1 MISVLTILIG
11 VTIIISL
18 NGFNNNN
25 LKERLLF
32 VPFRIKHNNEHLR
45 IISHVLI
52 HADLT
57 HLAFNM
63 FSLYFLGSFLENSFI
78 QYYGFYKGESFF
90 FILYILG
97 GIFATFIPY
106 YRQHEN
112 RNYQSLGASGAVS
125 AIVFAAILWNPTMQL
140 GILFIPIPIP
150 AYLFG
155 PIYLFIEYLA
165 DKKGNSGIAHD
176 AHIGGAI
183 FGVIF
188 ILLINF
194 DKGKEFFY
202 LIFK

>member
-1 MISVLTILIG
+1 MG
-11 VTIIISL
+11 VTIIVSL

-32 VPFRIKHNNEHLR
+32 IPFRIKHNNEHIR
-45 IISHVLI
+45 
-52 HADLT
+52 
-57 HLAFNM
+57 
-63 FSLYFLGSFLENSFI
+63 
-78 QYYGFYKGESFF
+78 
-90 FILYILG
+90 
-97 GIFATFIPY
+97 
-106 YRQHEN
+106 
-112 RNYQSLGASGAVS
+112 
-125 AIVFAAILWNPTMQL
+125 MQL

-165 DKKGNSGIAHD
+165 DKKGNTGIAHD